1 MNRKQSVTTQELINH
16 AIGLTF
22 TLLGLYLMKKMSK
35 PEFGLTLKMK
45 SALIVKNVAQ
55 SQADAWQAI
64 AGSAA
69 TTYNKCR
76 L

>member
-1 MNRKQSVTTQELINH
+1 MSRQSDETTQELINH

-22 TLLGLYLMKKMSK
+22 TLLGLYLMRKMQN
-35 PEFGLTLKMK
+35 PEFGISIRMRA
-45 SALIVKNVAQ
+45 ALLVKTVAQ

-69 TTYNKCR
+69 TSYNKCR